1 MTSLEPR
8 APASTPDKWDSNTA
22 RLVGFLHVR
31 ARPPAQRRPGDAGVL
46 LRLPSQPS
54 ARTQP
59 RPPSGCPRMT
69 LPLSLLTFTA
79 GRLHVPG
86 AGPRALALSQWRL
99 SGGHYRC
106 VLPAESDQGNSEKGR
121 GPTRPSQL
129 EVQCPPGLSLFTA
142 VAHGRRAGNPSRSL
156 QLMLWVTTTHRGQR
170 MCPAMVWLSPLYR
183 GGKGPAHVLPV
194 TAAIHGSQKGQPL
207 LRAPCALGLK
217 YSSSSDT
224 GARRGRRLAPGDP
237 AQEQGLR
244 AQQPGPSW
252 HHVPWAPRPASSRG
266 ASQSPFSP
274 DQPRSAPLPTRPS
287 SAFCLQDKTPPSER
301 VLSLVLRQP
310 PPARPRLSL
319 RLCLPRRR
327 RRQPGTAERR
337 GLAFCQGIN

>member
-1 MTSLEPR
+1 MS
-8 APASTPDKWDSNTA
+8 
-22 RLVGFLHVR
+22 FLQKVTR
-31 ARPPAQRRPGDAGVL
+31 VTQRKAGDPARP
-46 LRLPSQPS
+46 
-54 ARTQP
+54 
-59 RPPSGCPRMT
+59 
-69 LPLSLLTFTA
+69 
-79 GRLHVPG
+79 
-86 AGPRALALSQWRL
+86 AL
-99 SGGHYRC
+99 
-106 VLPAESDQGNSEKGR
+106 

-301 VLSLVLRQP
+301 ASKRSP
-310 PPARPRLSL
+310 WSSGSPRPPARASLSA
-319 RLCLPRRR
+319 CAFHAGDGASQG
-327 RRQPGTAERR
+327 RQR
-337 GLAFCQGIN
+337 GAGWHSVKELIEK